1 MRDGLSRKAVKTVII
16 SLLLLLSISS
26 GCLEVPL
33 NPCEDDCFPLSS
45 DSLNVIL
52 ALSNSF
58 DVLDLAETYPQLKV
72 ETTSITEIGG
82 QRAEISWSVGKDDLA
97 GLSSVALRYTIGTA
111 SVDTEVIEGK
121 TTTNSRVGNVWFE
134 GRDALPEY
142 KDPFF
147 DIARLAS
154 ENPDGLWPPFA
165 FDTTEISNL
174 DWTITGDVVSQEQVA
189 TGSNST
195 HTIILVLSGAPP
207 MITGIEMYGG
217 DISQFSLSVTLGA
230 DAAITLGDELRRQP
244 IQFIP
249 EVNSWQAEG
258 ISTWSGDVPERISEV
273 HPSELTLNARIGEGE
288 DMISLASMNFED
300 RQTNV
305 TLTDGTWWN
314 FSWIDSRNDELVSGG
329 DYWQVQT
336 NSTAEVTIAVYD
348 LWAGSW
354 TDDYL

>member
-1 MRDGLSRKAVKTVII
+1 MRDGLARKAVEAGGI
-16 SLLLLLSISS
+16 SLLLLLSITS

-33 NPCEDDCFPLSS
+33 NSCEDDCFPLSS
-45 DSLNVIL
+45 DSLNAIL
-52 ALSNSF
+52 AFSDSF
-58 DVLDLAETYPQLKV
+58 DVLDLAESHSQLKV
-72 ETTSITEIGG
+72 ETTSITEIGD
-82 QRAEISWSVGKDDLA
+82 QRAEISWSVGKDDSA
-97 GLSSVALRYTIGTA
+97 GLSSVALRYSIGTA
-111 SVDTEVIEGK
+111 SVDTEVVEGK
-121 TTTNSRVGNVWFE
+121 TTTNVRVGNVWFE

-142 KDPFF
+142 EDPFF
-147 DIARLAS
+147 EIAKLAS

-174 DWTITGDVVSQEQVA
+174 DWTITGDVLSQEQVA

-230 DAAITLGDELRRQP
+230 DAAITLKGELRRQP

-249 EVNSWQAEG
+249 EANSWQADD
-258 ISTWSGDVPERISEV
+258 IRTWSGWVPEGISEV
-273 HPSELTLNARIGEGE
+273 HPSELSLNARIGDE
-288 DMISLASMNFED
+288 DMISLASMIFED
-300 RQTNV
+300 RQTNM

-314 FSWIDSRNDELVSGG
+314 FSWVDYRNDELVSSG
-329 DYWQVQT
+329 DYWEVRT

-348 LWAGSW
+348 LWADSW